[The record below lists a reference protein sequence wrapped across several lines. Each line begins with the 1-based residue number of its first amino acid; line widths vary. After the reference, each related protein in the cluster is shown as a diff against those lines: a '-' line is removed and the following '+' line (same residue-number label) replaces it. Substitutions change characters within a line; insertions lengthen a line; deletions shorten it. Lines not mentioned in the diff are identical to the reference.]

1 MSDTKYFSDLVKV
14 CSVLPALLIVPAV
27 AGEYK
32 DMSEEAF
39 KGDMTLEQG
48 FEWLN
53 TSTGALN
60 SVIFVEADTT
70 TVSSGVEFKNNKA
83 DSGIL
88 STSGKNGKSKLVLN
102 PDIVFDG
109 NIATYDGGAV
119 ANFGKM
125 QADKVT
131 FKNNTAQIGFEND
144 KEPMGGGA
152 LALGA
157 VSETMIKNSIFERNE
172 SKYHG
177 GAIAMRGVADG
188 DNSAAD
194 LDIFNSEFMGNKA
207 TQNGGAIYSTFYDSV
222 TQKEAVYIEGS
233 KFFRNNA
240 VLGGAVYNE
249 GEPDRAG
256 NIAGMR
262 IVDSEF
268 SANIAKEDGGAI
280 YNKGTLAI
288 DSVKKDVVFKLN
300 QAKSAG
306 AIYNEGTLIVNNAE
320 FQDNKSVVDGGAIF
334 NTGTLTING
343 GEFEGNRASVDEWSD
358 EGYAGAIF
366 DKGKLSVNGTKTD
379 MVDFSGNVAYAGGA
393 IYGSRNTKN
402 GMNLSYVLFENNSAL
417 ADAGAV
423 GIFNDATSVLSNVV
437 FRNNTAAIATKDIT
451 LEDIEKSDGGGAI
464 LLGQLASA
472 NLSNVRFIE
481 NKSGSRGG
489 AISARHF
496 KDEVLKIEDSSFVK
510 NEASGNGGAIANV
523 YNGTVDLN
531 SVEFRQN
538 IAGKFGGAI
547 FNAKDINFGG
557 SEEGSE
563 SSNHG
568 IINISGENYFTNN
581 HANEIG
587 GAIYNDAGGTVNIA
601 GTNAFVGNTAGK
613 YNGANDIHNLGT
625 VNILSG
631 TTTLD
636 GGVSGNGT
644 FNLAQGATLNVG
656 TANINQSKIIIDG
669 TVFADVISA
678 ERGQY
683 IDRDK
688 TTNGVKNSDGGIYA
702 KFFGEVS
709 GTGSINLNVGSVG
722 TYKMFDTDNDISIN
736 AGTAYIVTN
745 NGADGVVIE
754 TKSVET
760 LAQDAGISTQAAGAV
775 AGLANSTDRNAQKI
789 SLLTQQAL
797 NAGDIKTV
805 ERETAKL
812 NPDDKPV
819 AQSVS
824 VSVQNQVLSL
834 TAGRMSGGG
843 AVVGRAGGDSAR
855 QNGFWMQGLFNKSKH
870 ADQFHGYTRG
880 FALGGDVMLNKSWI
894 LGGGFAYGSTDV
906 HAANNRNTDVESNTL
921 FTYVQYKPNKWFAN
935 MTLSYTMSEYDE
947 TVDLY
952 SGATLLNSN
961 YDINAY
967 GAQLMTGYD
976 FATGIT
982 TEIGAR
988 YLHVVQEEYSN
999 GLNTV
1004 KALDTDFLS
1013 GVAGFKYAFTIQNDW
1028 AVQLKP
1034 EMRAAFTYDI
1044 LSDDAAA
1051 TVIMPGAAPY
1061 QVSGESL
1068 SRVGGEF
1075 GIGLTAT
1082 YKGAKISLM
1091 YDLDLHEDYT
1101 SQTGMIRFRS
1111 QF

>member
-1 MSDTKYFSDLVKV
+1 MSNTKYFSDLVKV

-27 AGEYK
+27 ADANGAAAQIDGKNYETLTDAIDDAAIGAKIDVLRNVFYGTGK
-32 DMSEEAF
+32 VINSGSNFSIDFNNNSYHADKKSVGSAGTETQLFQILKGSNITMKNGNLSAKSSGDAEF
-39 KGDMTLEQG
+39 KMLVQNYSDLILDNMVIDGRGDIVLY
-48 FEWLN
+48 
-53 TSTGALN
+53 
-60 SVIFVEADTT
+60 
-70 TVSSGVEFKNNKA
+70 TVSNN
-83 DSGIL
+83 
-88 STSGKNGKSKLVLN
+88 NGN
-102 PDIVFDG
+102 
-109 NIATYDGGAV
+109 
-119 ANFGKM
+119 
-125 QADKVT
+125 
-131 FKNNTAQIGFEND
+131 
-144 KEPMGGGA
+144 
-152 LALGA
+152 
-157 VSETMIKNSIFERNE
+157 VSIKNSKIYADAGQVALDAYYWPTAYGDVVVNVDNTEIV
-172 SKYHG
+172 G
-177 GAIAMRGVADG
+177 GIEATVQGKQAIADTARHEINIHRGVL
-188 DNSAAD
+188 AAETSGISKIKNNGTINLSD
-194 LDIFNSEFMGNKA
+194 LSMNGNKNA
-207 TQNGGAIYSTFYDSV
+207 ENGS
-222 TQKEAVYIEGS
+222 
-233 KFFRNNA
+233 
-240 VLGGAVYNE
+240 
-249 GEPDRAG
+249 
-256 NIAGMR
+256 
-262 IVDSEF
+262 
-268 SANIAKEDGGAI
+268 
-280 YNKGTLAI
+280 
-288 DSVKKDVVFKLN
+288 
-300 QAKSAG
+300 
-306 AIYNEGTLIVNNAE
+306 AIYNETILMSDGSVAGRGIVNITDVE
-320 FQDNKSVVDGGAIF
+320 FAGNSANSEGGAIF
-334 NTGTLTING
+334 NKGTMNIVG
-343 GEFEGNRASVDEWSD
+343 SEFENNIVLDGF
-358 EGYAGAIF
+358 GGAI
-366 DKGKLSVNGTKTD
+366 KNNGKLKITD
-379 MVDFSGNVAYAGGA
+379 TDFSGNVAYVNGAVATSGKTGEIEIYGGKFEKNYAMADGGALGLYKKALVSGTEFERNKSAMPVVIEGEKYAAASDSNGGGALFIGQLATATLKDVRFIQNETGTNGGAIHARHFKEDNAFLDIDDAYFKDNSAKNNGGAISNIYSGYVDIKNAEFEGNIAGSNGGA
-393 IYGSRNTKN
+393 IYNGVAVNYGS
-402 GMNLSYVLFENNSAL
+402 
-417 ADAGAV
+417 
-423 GIFNDATSVLSNVV
+423 
-437 FRNNTAAIATKDIT
+437 
-451 LEDIEKSDGGGAI
+451 SDGKGADSTGNGVI
-464 LLGQLASA
+464 
-472 NLSNVRFIE
+472 NLNGE
-481 NKSGSRGG
+481 NK
-489 AISARHF
+489 
-496 KDEVLKIEDSSFVK
+496 
-510 NEASGNGGAIANV
+510 
-523 YNGTVDLN
+523 
-531 SVEFRQN
+531 
-538 IAGKFGGAI
+538 
-547 FNAKDINFGG
+547 
-557 SEEGSE
+557 
-563 SSNHG
+563 
-568 IINISGENYFTNN
+568 FTGN
-581 HANEIG
+581 HANLEG

-644 FNLAQGATLNVG
+644 FNLAKGATLNVG

-669 TVFADVISA
+669 NVFADVMSA

-688 TTNGVKNSDGGIYA
+688 TTNGGKNSDGGIYA

-824 VSVQNQVLSL
+824 MSVQNQVLSL

-843 AVVGRAGGDSAR
+843 AVVGRAGGDNAR

-988 YLHVVQEEYSN
+988 YLHVAQEEYSN

-1004 KALDTDFLS
+1004 NALDTDFLS